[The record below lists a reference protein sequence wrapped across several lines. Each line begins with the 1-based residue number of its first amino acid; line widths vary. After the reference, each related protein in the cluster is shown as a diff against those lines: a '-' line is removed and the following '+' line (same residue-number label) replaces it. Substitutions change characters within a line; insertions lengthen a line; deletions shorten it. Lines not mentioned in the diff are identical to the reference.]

1 MENIKKIM
9 DPKVL
14 TVLIAVS
21 VLVGWQYSL
30 FLAIAIYCLSD
41 NENMKQLLTKTLI
54 FSAGLLLFKYGWNI
68 IESLVE
74 VIMGAISDFTSYL
87 YSLEVITDYEVLS
100 NINNYFIIPVN
111 SIVALLGDIVSILI
125 LVAEITYA
133 AGILTGTSKGFIFG
147 MIDKITTKI
156 QNKLMGNPTPAPA
169 PAPTPVNNEMP
180 KTEPN
185 PNPPTNPPVA

>member
-54 FSAGLLLFKYGWNI
+54 FSAGLLLFKYGWNV
-68 IESLVE
+68 IESLINIV
-74 VIMGAISDFTSYL
+74 MGALADFVNYL
-87 YSLEVITDYEVLS
+87 YSLEVLTDYEVIS
-100 NINNYFIIPVN
+100 NINNYFITPVN
-111 SIVALLGDIVSILI
+111 SIAELIGDIVSVLVI
-125 LVAEITYA
+125 VAELTYA
-133 AGILTGTSKGFIFG
+133 AGILTGSSKGFIFG
-147 MIDKITTKI
+147 MIDKTTTKI
-156 QNKLMGNPTPAPA
+156 TNKIMGNVNPAPTANPTPA
-169 PAPTPVNNEMP
+169 NNELP
-180 KTEPN
+180 KTETN
-185 PNPPTNPPVA
+185 QNPPTNPPTA